1 MLPGQKLLLAGMLP
15 LGLLGLVGFRKKLS
29 RFRGAFPVLLCLLVL
44 GTLAGCGGM
53 KSTAPPSGGTTP
65 PTPTTSQVTIN
76 ASSGSLAHSV
86 TVSLTIN

>member
-1 MLPGQKLLLAGMLP
+1 MLHGQKLVLAGMLP
-15 LGLLGLVGFRKKLS
+15 LGLLGLLGFRKKLA
-29 RFRGAFPVLLCLLVL
+29 RFRGAFPVLRCLLAL

-53 KSTAPPSGGTTP
+53 KSAPPSGGGTTP

-76 ASSGSLAHSV
+76 ASSGSLAHAV